1 MKNRWLILYPAFAA
15 GAGIIFLVNRF
26 FGRDIADYSVFF
38 LGILILPAFRE
49 NARVQMYLFI
59 TFAVACTAA
68 LFFPFKALS
77 LPALIISCLW
87 YLVIYLFSVPFARNE
102 LKLKLREE
110 EIMKKKK
117 DLELVKASSV
127 SLAEK
132 EDMNVESE
140 IKGITSLYTAA
151 KGLSYALKYDD
162 MAQVIKEILKKVLK
176 YNFEIEP
183 ETVNVLLIFKKAD
196 SFYVASSMGYD
207 EEYIKEKEKE
217 IIKSAVADSKA
228 LEISY
233 TSSAPDNM
241 DFHKSVL
248 KVPFVVEKKL
258 LGVMII
264 SGDKEN
270 LFNEKQVESMKIL
283 ANQIA
288 ISLEKVNLYEEIQ
301 QISVTDS
308 LTGLY
313 VHRYFQE
320 KLEDEVKRAGRYDNQ
335 LSLVMCDIDF
345 FKKVNDTY
353 GHLAGDFILKNIAI
367 MLKNNTSPADTVAR
381 YGGEEFVII
390 MPDTEKEAAHI
401 KAVKIRKEIEKTK
414 LNFNGTIINVTLSMG
429 VATYPGDAIS
439 RRGLID
445 RADKALYTSKHNGRN
460 RVTKA

>member
-1 MKNRWLILYPAFAA
+1 MKSKWIILYPALIA
-15 GAGIIFLVNRF
+15 GAALIYLLGHF
-26 FGRDIADYSVFF
+26 FGLSTAQYAVFF
-38 LGILILPAFRE
+38 LGLIILLAARE
-49 NARVQMYLFI
+49 NTGIQMNLFLLS
-59 TFAVACTAA
+59 AVVLIFILSFKLKTISVSAA
-68 LFFPFKALS
+68 LLGG
-77 LPALIISCLW
+77 LW
-87 YLVIYLFSVPFARNE
+87 FILLYMLSVPFARNE
-102 LKLKLREE
+102 LKLKLREV
-110 EIMKKKK
+110 EIMKKKQ
-117 DLELVKASSV
+117 DLELVKSESV
-127 SLAEK
+127 NLAEK
-132 EDMNVESE
+132 EDNNIESE

-151 KGLSYALKYDD
+151 KGLSFAMKYDD
-162 MAQVIKEILKKVLK
+162 MAQIIKEILKKVLK

-183 ETVNVLLIFKKAD
+183 EKVNVLLVFKKAD
-196 SFYVASSMGYD
+196 SFYIASSMGYD
-207 EEYIKEKEKE
+207 EEYIKEKEKQ
-217 IIKSAVADSKA
+217 IIKSVINEKTG

-233 TSSAPDNM
+233 AASGLD
-241 DFHKSVL
+241 DVHFHKSVL

-258 LGVMII
+258 LGLMII
-264 SGDKEN
+264 SGSAEN
-270 LFNEKQVESMKIL
+270 LFNDKQVESMKIL

-353 GHLAGDFILKNIAI
+353 GHLAGDFILKNIAVI
-367 MLKNNTSPADTVAR
+367 LKNSTSPAETVAR

-390 MPDTEKEAAHI
+390 MPDTDKEAAHI

-414 LNFNGTIINVTLSMG
+414 LNFNGTVIGVTLSMG

-439 RRGLID
+439 RRGLIE